1 MDAKLNLKAKLPT
14 RLVWGPDRAS
24 HHSFDAMAFTRD
36 PIQLESTPH
45 TSDLKLVG
53 RYVAKDLF
61 EGGGVP
67 VLMRRLLDYGYLHGE
82 CSTVRG
88 RTVAENLK
96 RVSWNK
102 DQSVVRPA
110 DKPLSATSGVVGLKG
125 SLAPEGARVEV
136 AGMAHLQFTG
146 PARCF
151 DGEEARFG
159 AVKNEKYREG
169 EVLVIRYRGPRG
181 GPGMRGIFSTTAA
194 LHGARQLGPTRL
206 VAVTHAGAAEKTCHA
221 G

>member
-14 RLVWGPDRAS
+14 RLVGGPDRAS
-24 HHSFDAMAFTRD
+24 HHSFDALAFTRD
-36 PIQLESTPH
+36 LIQLESTI
-45 TSDLKLVG
+45 SDLKLVG

-61 EGGGVP
+61 EGEGVP
-67 VLMRRLLDYGYLHGE
+67 LLMRRLLDYGYLHGE
-82 CSTVRG
+82 CSTVGG

-96 RVSWNK
+96 RVNWNK

-125 SLAPEGARVEV
+125 NLATEGARGKV
-136 AGMAHLQFTG
+136 AGMADLQFTG

-151 DGEEARFG
+151 DGEEARLG
-159 AVKNEKYREG
+159 AVKNRKYREG
-169 EVLVIRYRGPRG
+169 EVLVIQYRGPRG

-206 VAVTHAGAAEKTCHA
+206 VVVTHAGAAGKTCHA
-221 G
+221 DR